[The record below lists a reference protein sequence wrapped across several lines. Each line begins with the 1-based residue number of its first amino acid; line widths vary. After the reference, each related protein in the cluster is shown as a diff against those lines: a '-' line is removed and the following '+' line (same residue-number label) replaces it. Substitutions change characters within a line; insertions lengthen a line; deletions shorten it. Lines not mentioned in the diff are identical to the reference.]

1 LPEVAVDMG
10 AAHKVGMVAEAAQEP
25 MVPIIILVAVV
36 AMATVAGPMQVDI
49 VEAPQIVDAMVP
61 VAEVVATPVVVVVD
75 IAIAMDIQAKQGVW
89 ALAEME
95 IGVLAVALL
104 VVAVADTM
112 AEVEPAE
119 DAAEAMM
126 VVADHLQP
134 LD

>member
-1 LPEVAVDMG
+1 MG

-25 MVPIIILVAVV
+25 RVPISILVAVV

-61 VAEVVATPVVVVVD
+61 VAEVVATPVVGVVD
-75 IAIAMDIQAKQGVW
+75 IVIAMDIQAKQVFW

-95 IGVLAVALL
+95 IGALAVALL

-112 AEVEPAE
+112 AEVEPVE